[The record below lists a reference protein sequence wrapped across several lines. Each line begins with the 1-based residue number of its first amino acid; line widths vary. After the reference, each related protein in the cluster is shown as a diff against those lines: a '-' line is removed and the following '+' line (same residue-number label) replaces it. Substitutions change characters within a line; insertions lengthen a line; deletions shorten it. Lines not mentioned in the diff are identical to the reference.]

1 LKTLAAVLVETG
13 KPLALGEIEIP
24 ALKPGQV
31 LVEIAYSGACHTQV
45 LETRGLRGEDR
56 WVPHCLG
63 HEGTGKVLETGPG
76 VTKVKP
82 DQQVIMS
89 WLKGSGMEAGGTVYS
104 WEGKNVNSGGVT
116 TFARIAV
123 ASENRLMP
131 LPDGLGMREGI
142 MLGCALPTGMGAV
155 INSGAAHP
163 GESVAVFGVGGVGT
177 CAVLGAVAAEC
188 APIIA
193 VDINPSK
200 LELAVKSGATHII
213 DASTTDV
220 VETIKEICPNGV
232 DLTVEATGIPD
243 VMAQAMAVVRNQ
255 GGRTVILGNAAE
267 GKTLTVNPQYFN
279 AGKSIIGSWGGDS
292 QPDRDYPRFAEMMI
306 KGRIDVNPII
316 SSPYRLAD
324 INDALDDLEAGRI
337 GRPLIDMSL
346 N

>member
-1 LKTLAAVLVETG
+1 MKTLAAVLVETG
-13 KPLALGEIEIP
+13 KPLVLAEIEIP

-45 LETRGLRGEDR
+45 LEARGLRGEDR

-63 HEGTGKVLETGPG
+63 HEGTGRDLEIGPE

-89 WLKGSGMEAGGTVYS
+89 WIKGSGMEAGGTVYS
-104 WEGKNVNSGGVT
+104 WEGKYVNSGGVT

-131 LPDGLGMREGI
+131 LTEGLDMRQGI

-155 INSGAAHP
+155 INSGAAQA
-163 GESVAVFGVGGVGT
+163 GESVVVFGVGGVGT
-177 CAVLGAVAAEC
+177 SAVFGAIAADC
-188 APIIA
+188 TPIIA

-200 LELAVKSGATHII
+200 LALAAKSGATHTI

-220 VETIKEICPNGV
+220 AEAIKAICPNGV
-232 DLTVEATGIPD
+232 DLAVEATGVPE
-243 VMAQAMAVVRNQ
+243 VMAQAIDAVRAQ
-255 GGRTVILGNAAE
+255 GGRAVVLGNAAE
-267 GKTLTVNPQYFN
+267 GKTLTISPKIFN
-279 AGKSIIGSWGGDS
+279 AGKSLIGSWGGDS
-292 QPDRDYPRFAEMMI
+292 QPDRDTPRYAALMSN
-306 KGRIDVNPII
+306 GRIDVEPIL

-324 INDALDDLEAGRI
+324 INNALDDLEAGRI

-346 N
+346 D